1 MKDRTRKKIE
11 MGRRVL
17 KFYQAHPTTD
27 PAHLAL
33 VARLARLLDRAAEL
47 ERQENEDSTE

>member
-1 MKDRTRKKIE
+1 MNDRTRKNW
-11 MGRRVL
+11 
-17 KFYQAHPTTD
+17 TTD

-47 ERQENEDSTE
+47 ERQENEDSTG